1 MRKGGLTKLFS
12 KILEVRPTATEQEVA
27 EIILDYWISD
37 ESWTRYEFGH
47 LRSLD
52 LFEQQTK

>member
-1 MRKGGLTKLFS
+1 MDF
-12 KILEVRPTATEQEVA
+12 
-27 EIILDYWISD
+27 WISN
-37 ESWTRYEFGH
+37 ESWTRYEFSH

>member
-1 MRKGGLTKLFS
+1 MSS

-27 EIILDYWISD
+27 EIILDFWISN
-37 ESWTRYEFGH
+37 ESWTRYEFSH